1 MTAATNVVCLEPPG
15 QYAQFLYGCGRKQHH
30 PPPPPTAMKIGSYGS
45 ILPYNKVNWR
55 KRHTILAYYN
65 NKPDYVNL
73 LTDSWGLPDAS
84 PYSFWRQSNIA
95 NFVLIILCGD
105 WGRFA
110 TAFNYVVTIT
120 RGVINHRVTASCMSS
135 RYAEIN
141 NTSLLS
147 DVHIV
152 HTQTQSNTRTLYW
165 WQVQFITG
173 LNNPFLNNAKFSPFS
188 PHRLKKKVKHSY
200 LFWEN
205 LNLIKCMTG
214 SVY

>member
-1 MTAATNVVCLEPPG
+1 MAADATS
-15 QYAQFLYGCGRKQHH
+15 
-30 PPPPPTAMKIGSYGS
+30 PPPRRKMVHTEVFSH
-45 ILPYNKVNWR
+45 

-105 WGRFA
+105 CGRFA
-110 TAFNYVVTIT
+110 TAFNYAVTIT
-120 RGVINHRVTASCMSS
+120 RGVINHRVTASCMST

-147 DVHIV
+147 GVHIV
-152 HTQTQSNTRTLYW
+152 HREILVLCIDDQYSLLIGFKRFLIIRSWTLQSSLRL
-165 WQVQFITG
+165 VRID
-173 LNNPFLNNAKFSPFS
+173 
-188 PHRLKKKVKHSY
+188 LKKVQ
-200 LFWEN
+200 L
-205 LNLIKCMTG
+205 
-214 SVY
+214 